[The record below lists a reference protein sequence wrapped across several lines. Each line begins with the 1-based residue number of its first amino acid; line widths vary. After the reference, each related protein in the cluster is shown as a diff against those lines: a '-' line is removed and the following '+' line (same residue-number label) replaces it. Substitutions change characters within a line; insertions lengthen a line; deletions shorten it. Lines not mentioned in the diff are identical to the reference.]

1 MSCSAFDLRD
11 YVLKELSDPER
22 RQVEAHAKG
31 CIDCREEL
39 ERLRLTEATLL
50 SLRDEEIPQ
59 RIAFVSDKIFEPSPW
74 RRFWTA
80 FWGSPAR
87 LGFASAAMLSVAL
100 VVYTVSGGTQKRG
113 GITEAPA
120 PQITTAEVQNRIQAA
135 VDQAVKAS
143 ETRLVQRIAEMQQED
158 LKERRQLVL
167 WAESQLDYSRRSELA
182 IRRSNYGPPAESG
195 GLQ

>member
-1 MSCSAFDLRD
+1 MSCSPFDLRD
-11 YVLKELSDPER
+11 YVLKELSDPEQ
-22 RQVEAHAKG
+22 RQVEGHARG
-31 CIDCREEL
+31 CMACREEL

-74 RRFWTA
+74 RRSWTA
-80 FWGSPAR
+80 FWGSSAR

-100 VVYTVSGGTQKRG
+100 VVYTLNGAAEKRVAQGVPRPEGLTQ
-113 GITEAPA
+113 
-120 PQITTAEVQNRIQAA
+120 QQVQAQIQAA
-135 VDQAVKAS
+135 VDQAVKTS
-143 ETRLVQRIAEMQQED
+143 ETKLEQRIAEVQQED

-182 IRRSNYGPPAESG
+182 IRRSNYGPPVESG